1 MEPLRQQQQQQREQ
15 QTGPCAIDVHD
26 SSDATTRPV
35 DVKRYAG
42 PSDRDSLTAKLAALA
57 RLDPP
62 LDSVLD
68 LDVVVRRVVE
78 GSCPGMT
85 PEQGDTLLAET
96 AVALSSTHLDYE
108 KLAVRVAVTAL
119 HAATPP
125 RFSDA
130 VALLAANVDH
140 RTDRRVPLVSDE
152 MAAFVAAHKEALDA
166 AIRHERDLAYS
177 YFGLATLRRS
187 YLTKVRDAVV
197 ERPQYMIMRVAIG
210 HYGFADVQDALAR
223 VLATYEA
230 MSQQSYTAAT
240 PTLFNAGTARPQ
252 NSSCFLLDM
261 KADSIEGIYETL
273 KKCALIS
280 KAAGGIGFAAHKVR
294 ASGAYVAGTN
304 GESNGLVPML
314 RVFNDTARYVD
325 QCFSGDT
332 LVLTAER
339 GPVPI
344 GLLYREAAIDIATG
358 PASDGADHTPETSVV
373 PTTGVSVLS
382 DDGRWCPLRGVV
394 RHAPSAKPTYLIG
407 AGSTFIPHWAMP
419 PVDALRF
426 GHGVRVT
433 AQHQVQVL
441 CDLLDDGRPVVIAND
456 PPTTTANVTRD
467 DDQATHPEGNLT
479 ESGAT
484 KPIEAATKATEAAIA
499 KMAQCSIGEDG
510 ESDDDG
516 DKHDEDGDNVSNDET
531 DADVDHKQT
540 GRQSADALGLRLAS
554 LCERI
559 DRGYV
564 VPRMVDADDLV
575 PGAVLCVPI
584 PPEPTESTPSI
595 PTKASDW
602 RMAGILHAAIVH
614 GAVQIGARAD
624 TRTATFIN
632 TYLAVADPDCASAG
646 RPKNGIYR
654 WRIAHPGFDVARSLA
669 AREILASAPTSAIE
683 TFVRGV
689 SEGLDGSGAS
699 PFLVDTLRWL
709 SLRLTKRAASFSP
722 NAEAIAAGKAAI
734 LSCRTA
740 PSPLSTAP
748 TANGIP
754 RTAVAPWS
762 IVHGDIVHVPI
773 ESIDTIIYET
783 DDADNNNDVT
793 RENIVKQVGTSG
805 AEGDDGALYD
815 LEVDDPKHTYS
826 VLGFGACHNG
836 GGKRKGAFACY
847 LEPWHADLVDWLDLK
862 KNHGKE
868 ENRARDLFYGLW
880 TCDLFMRRVVTGGDW
895 SLFCPSEA
903 PGLHECHGAA
913 FDALYERYER
923 EGRARTSVP
932 ARQIWSAIV
941 TAQIETGAPYML
953 HKDAVNLTSNQQN
966 LGTTMSANLCTEVVQ
981 FSSPTET
988 ATCLSGDTL
997 ITTDKGL
1004 VRLDACDG
1012 ANVLVPFKT
1021 DEDLV
1026 DAPRY
1031 ERACLI
1037 DNDIKPVFRIETK
1050 NGAPFE
1056 ATADHKVLIVTGRD
1070 YYAKQNKYHWVRVDQ
1085 LQPGDKIATSMPTV
1099 SPQFGI
1105 DRSTDDK
1112 HKAHLAAGWCL
1123 GDGWCLNVGD
1133 TSHRVFGVCFGPTEE
1148 VAQAVVLDQ
1157 LATIYNTTKPNPN
1170 YPKHHGVPRTHTQ
1183 PNGVVQWQAS
1193 RDSFVSMMS
1202 DKFGFSAGR
1211 GPTKRVGA
1219 PILTALAEEQAAFLS
1234 GLFCADGTVG
1244 LTCRSPYVGL
1254 SSASR
1259 GLLEDVQLMLR
1270 CFGIAGKVNWTTIA
1284 SRGTQQGSLDIR
1296 GKESIRAFHRYIG
1309 FRLSPQKQ
1317 AKLETALGF
1326 AYKVSSG
1333 NRAYEVVKSITAA
1346 GDKHVYDLSVPSG
1359 HHFVANGKVVH
1370 NCNLSSVALPKFVI
1384 RDPRGED
1391 RTAPLDARYDD
1402 AGVGL
1407 GTVFDHGALHETVQA
1422 MVANLNRVIDI
1433 NHYPVPEARHSNL
1446 RHRPMG
1452 VGVQGLADAFAMM
1465 DLPWES
1471 AGARRLNRT
1480 IFETIYHAAATASA
1494 QLAAKEG
1501 PYPSYYEGTYVD
1513 GQGNEVRGSP
1523 ASRGLLHPDLWAA
1536 AVNDRR
1542 RWAGCDHEEGD
1553 PPEKGI
1559 PLPAELR
1566 RPFDPKTHESGRWDW
1581 DALRALVRQYGL
1593 RNSLLVALMPTAT
1606 TSQILGNTEACEVIT
1621 SNIYTRRVLSGDFT
1635 VVNRHL
1641 VERMMARGLWTP
1653 DFRDRLIAAQGS
1665 VQGFDDDEVPPHLKA
1680 LFKTVWEVSNRV
1692 TIDMAADRAPYV
1704 DQSQSLNLY
1713 CAVPNAE
1720 SITSMH
1726 AYAWRRGLKTGM
1738 YYLRTRPAA
1747 NAIQFTVDQA
1757 ATAVVAAADAT
1768 PPVQDAAS
1776 AAPTPTEIVRETPR
1790 SLRRTAAAAAAAATA
1805 QTDGDACY
1813 AGCESCSG

>member
-1 MEPLRQQQQQQREQ
+1 MEHRQQQQQQREQ
-15 QTGPCAIDVHD
+15 TNTEVIAAVGTGDGHTVAC
-26 SSDATTRPV
+26 PV
-35 DVKRYAG
+35 NADHAVPRKAMAA
-42 PSDRDSLTAKLAALA
+42 SERDSLTAKLVALA
-57 RLDPP
+57 RLEPP
-62 LDSVLD
+62 LDPALD
-68 LDVVVRRVVE
+68 LDAVVRRVVE

-96 AVALSSTHLDYE
+96 AVALSSGHLDYE
-108 KLAVRVAVTAL
+108 RLATRVAVTAL
-119 HAATPP
+119 HASTPP
-125 RFSDA
+125 CFSDA
-130 VALLAANVDH
+130 VALLAANVER
-140 RTDRRVPLVSDE
+140 RTGRLVPLVSDE
-152 MAAFVAAHKEALDA
+152 LVAFVAAHRDTLDA
-166 AIRHERDLAYS
+166 AICHERDFAFS
-177 YFGLATLRRS
+177 YFGLVTMRRS
-187 YLTKVRDAVV
+187 YLTKVRGVVV
-197 ERPQYMIMRVAIG
+197 ERPQYMLMRVALG
-210 HYGFADVQDALAR
+210 HYGFADVDDALAR
-223 VLATYEA
+223 VLATYDA
-230 MSQQSYTAAT
+230 MSRQLFTAAT
-240 PTLFNAGTARPQ
+240 PTLFNAGTPHPQ
-252 NSSCFLLDM
+252 NSSCFLVDM
-261 KADSIEGIYETL
+261 KADSIEGIYDTL
-273 KKCALIS
+273 KQCALIS
-280 KAAGGIGFAAHKVR
+280 KSAGGIGFAAHKVR
-294 ASGAYVAGTN
+294 AAGAYVAGTN

-344 GLLYREAAIDIATG
+344 GVLYREGAIDIAVG
-358 PASDGADHTPETSVV
+358 AGSDDADHMPETSVV
-373 PTTGVSVLS
+373 PAEGVRVLS
-382 DDGRWCPLRGVV
+382 DDGRWCALRGVV
-394 RHAPSAKPTYLIG
+394 RHAPSARPTYLIG

-433 AQHQVQVL
+433 PQHQVQVL
-441 CDLLDDGRPVVIAND
+441 CDLLDDGRPVVVAND
-456 PPTTTANVTRD
+456 PGGDGHASADVEDALAKPTPALDATLTDAAAAESRKDDTD
-467 DDQATHPEGNLT
+467 DDDTDSHSDND
-479 ESGAT
+479 GA
-484 KPIEAATKATEAAIA
+484 
-499 KMAQCSIGEDG
+499 
-510 ESDDDG
+510 
-516 DKHDEDGDNVSNDET
+516 
-531 DADVDHKQT
+531 DADMDQGKAE
-540 GRQSADALGLRLAS
+540 RRSADALGMRLVS

-559 DRGYV
+559 NRGHV
-564 VPRMVDADDLV
+564 APRMVDADDLV

-584 PPEPTESTPSI
+584 PPEPTEPVASVRTA
-595 PTKASDW
+595 KASDW

-614 GAVQIGARAD
+614 GAVQIGARVD

-646 RPKNGIYR
+646 RPKNGICR

-669 AREILASAPTSAIE
+669 ARDVLASAPVSAIE
-683 TFVRGV
+683 AFVRGV
-689 SEGLDGSGAS
+689 CEGLDGSGAS

-709 SLRLTKRAASFSP
+709 SLRLTRRAASFSP

-748 TANGIP
+748 TTGGTP
-754 RTAVAPWS
+754 RTPVAPWS
-762 IVHGDIVHVPI
+762 IVHGNIVHVPV
-773 ESIDTIIYET
+773 ESIDTIVYEA
-783 DDADNNNDVT
+783 DDG
-793 RENIVKQVGTSG
+793 ENGAINETIVKRAGTSG

-815 LEVDDPKHTYS
+815 LEVDDANHTYS

-847 LEPWHADLVDWLDLK
+847 LEPWHADIVDWLDLK
-862 KNHGKE
+862 KTHGKE

-880 TCDLFMRRVVTGGDW
+880 TCDLFMRRVVTGADW

-923 EGRARTSVP
+923 EGRARTTVP

-941 TAQIETGAPYML
+941 AAHIETGTPYMVY
-953 HKDAVNLTSNQQN
+953 KDAVNLTSNQQN
-966 LGTTMSANLCTEVVQ
+966 LGTTTEANLCTEIVQ
-981 FSSPTET
+981 FSSPTES
-988 ATCLSGDTL
+988 AVCLSGDTL
-997 ITTDKGL
+997 ITTDRGL

-1031 ERACLI
+1031 ERARLI
-1037 DNDIKPVFRIETK
+1037 DNGIKPVFRVETK
-1050 NGAPFE
+1050 NGAPFK
-1056 ATADHKVLIVTGRD
+1056 ATANHKVLIVTGRD
-1070 YYAKQNKYHWVRVDQ
+1070 YYAKQNKYRWVRVDQ
-1085 LQPGDKIATSMPTV
+1085 LQPGDKISTGLSAI
-1099 SPQFGI
+1099 SPQFDI
-1105 DRSTDDK
+1105 DCSTDDK
-1112 HKAHLAAGWCL
+1112 HKAHLTAGWCL

-1157 LATIYNTTKPNPN
+1157 LAAIYNATKPSPN
-1170 YPKHHGVPRTHTQ
+1170 YPKHHGVPKTHVQ
-1183 PNGVVQWQAS
+1183 PNGVVNWQAS
-1193 RDSFVSMMS
+1193 RDSFVSLMA

-1211 GPTKRVGA
+1211 GPTKRIGA
-1219 PILTALAEEQAAFLS
+1219 PILAASAEEQAAFLS

-1270 CFGIAGKVNWTTIA
+1270 CFGIAGKIVWSMVA
-1284 SRGTQQGSLDIR
+1284 SRGTWQGTLNIR
-1296 GKESIRAFHRYIG
+1296 GKEPIQAFHRYIG

-1317 AKLETALGF
+1317 IKLETALGF
-1326 AYKVSSG
+1326 AYKNASG
-1333 NRAYEVVKSITAA
+1333 NHAYEVVESVAAA

-1370 NCNLSSVALPKFVI
+1370 NCNLSSAALPKFVVP
-1384 RDPRGED
+1384 DPRGDD
-1391 RTAPLDARYDD
+1391 RSVPLDARYDD
-1402 AGVGL
+1402 AGVATGSM
-1407 GTVFDHGALHETVQA
+1407 VFDHGALHEVIQA
-1422 MVANLNRVIDI
+1422 MARNLNRIIDI

-1452 VGVQGLADAFAMM
+1452 VGVQGLADVFAMM

-1471 AGARRLNRT
+1471 AGARRLNRA
-1480 IFETIYHAAATASA
+1480 IFETVYHAAATASA
-1494 QLAAKEG
+1494 QLAARDG
-1501 PYPSYYEGTYVD
+1501 SYPSYYEGTYVD
-1513 GQGNEVRGSP
+1513 AHGNEVKGSP

-1536 AVNDRR
+1536 AVNDQR
-1542 RWAGCDHEEGD
+1542 RWAGCDREESDSSG
-1553 PPEKGI
+1553 KGI

-1566 RPFDPKTHESGRWDW
+1566 RPFDPKAHESGRWDW
-1581 DALRALVRQYGL
+1581 DALRASVRRHGL

-1606 TSQILGNTEACEVIT
+1606 TSQILGNTEAFEVIT
-1621 SNIYTRRVLSGDFT
+1621 NNIYTRRVLSGDFT

-1641 VERMMARGLWTP
+1641 VARMMARGLWTP
-1653 DFRDRLIAAQGS
+1653 DFRDRLVAAQGS
-1665 VQGFDDDEVPPHLKA
+1665 VQGFDDKEVPPDLKA
-1680 LFKTVWEVSNRV
+1680 LFKTVWEVPNRV

-1713 CAVPNAE
+1713 LADPTPE
-1720 SITSMH
+1720 RITSMH

-1757 ATAVVAAADAT
+1757 TAAAVVAAADTTLAE
-1768 PPVQDAAS
+1768 V
-1776 AAPTPTEIVRETPR
+1776 APTEPPKAGTARETSRP
-1790 SLRRTAAAAAAAATA
+1790 LRKAVAAAVATA
-1805 QTDGDACY
+1805 QPVGDVCY
-1813 AGCESCSG
+1813 PGCESCSG